1 MSIGPHI
8 SQCKV
13 HSAASFN
20 SLYQKPVQKPLPMK
34 NPFYG
39 HKKVSAFLFQNSGLA
54 WQSKVSLIPCNEV
67 HVWTEERGSGDQ
79 SFFSLFSLRAC
90 RLSWRVFSSVIVE
103 KVLYTHTIT
112 MTIVFSRTGIEQTK
126 DMNMPFESKY
136 WKLEKD
142 LQFMAA
148 SSLRYS
154 ALYTRPTMS
163 RK

>member
-20 SLYQKPVQKPLPMK
+20 SLDQKPVQKPLPMK

-103 KVLYTHTIT
+103 KVLYTHTICQCT
-112 MTIVFSRTGIEQTK
+112 TQTFRGQVGILELY
-126 DMNMPFESKY
+126 MPCEI
-136 WKLEKD
+136 
-142 LQFMAA
+142 
-148 SSLRYS
+148 
-154 ALYTRPTMS
+154 
-163 RK
+163 